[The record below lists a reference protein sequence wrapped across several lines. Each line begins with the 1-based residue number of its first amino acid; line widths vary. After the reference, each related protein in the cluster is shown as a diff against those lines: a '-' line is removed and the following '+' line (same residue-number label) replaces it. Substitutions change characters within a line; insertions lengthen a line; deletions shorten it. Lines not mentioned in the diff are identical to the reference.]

1 MEAELISKTVM
12 ALPGPTLMEATHVH
26 HVAIVDDE
34 HTGQNAPCIVW
45 TPPRAHHTMPY
56 VIKEPLLHPSF
67 SYHLPTHMQAH
78 SDPNTHSHTHT
89 HTHTHTHNNTHTPTR
104 KHRHT
109 HANAHTRRRTHA
121 YTHRRTHTSM
131 HVILFFHTNNTCGQI
146 NKCKHKTNNLQGL
159 LVIVTINS

>member
-56 VIKEPLLHPSF
+56 VIKEPLLHPSSPSF
-67 SYHLPTHMQAH
+67 VKTTLHSISLRCSGAGAVTLDPRSVKVSVHM
-78 SDPNTHSHTHT
+78 TEWVLE
-89 HTHTHTHNNTHTPTR
+89 
-104 KHRHT
+104 
-109 HANAHTRRRTHA
+109 
-121 YTHRRTHTSM
+121 
-131 HVILFFHTNNTCGQI
+131 HVSN
-146 NKCKHKTNNLQGL
+146 
-159 LVIVTINS
+159 